1 MKIQT
6 QVNRDT
12 RPDSIERDSFSSKV
26 DERGVGNIRG
36 LKTSNSSH
44 RVKTTAPPKMVGRGN
59 KRKRKK
65 QQAKKAAAEREA
77 AQIESE
83 KARSDKPES
92 ALQTSVE
99 ASVNTA
105 AESASSTAASGTG
118 SAKLPPRLKNG
129 KDDKQKNKR
138 EKYNSA
144 KMDSDGSAAIEMVQ
158 GVQAAGGVAV
168 QAGGILRTAVKGGAN
183 GLGSIKTF
191 VQRGVNI
198 GSAKDVGRIAT
209 AVNTTVANAAKD
221 TGQQMLRTKIDKSNT
236 TDTGAETIKQGLT
249 ELRYADN
256 ARKALLNTSRA
267 VVNTGKSVKNLAPK
281 SSVFRAADNA
291 STISQTANRR
301 NSKKAAKKAAAEM
314 RKLITSKVGL
324 IILGAAAAI
333 LILILLVNAVVTL
346 ICSAISSL
354 FSWLFPSSGN
364 SKTETEMLYDYR
376 TAVVEYIDDKQQDI
390 NNIVDG
396 FVCDH
401 KSYSPYSEISELNQ
415 FGYKKIDTEDY
426 NEILAILAVKK
437 YRNMASD
444 TDNMDALELN
454 FTAAEIAETVER
466 FYIFEYYYTYGNCSG
481 QDCKKR
487 ERTVVHNRGTRNE
500 WTEVITTYYCDVN
513 HQWLNGKVTN
523 IPLDDVLSSYGFTD
537 REWELYQMY
546 LEQINIMMGGG

>member
-44 RVKTTAPPKMVGRGN
+44 RVKTTAPPKMGGRGN

-267 VVNTGKSVKNLAPK
+267 VVNTGKSVKNFAPK
-281 SSVFRAADNA
+281 SKH
-291 STISQTANRR
+291 ISQTANRR

-376 TAVVEYIDDKQQDI
+376 TAVVEYIKDKQQDI

-401 KSYSPYSEISELNQ
+401 KSYSPYAEISELNQ

-437 YRNMASD
+437 YRDMASD